1 MKMVL
6 VELIEGTQR
15 ETFRPCQMTDSRELA
30 TNIQLQFPVRHFAFS
45 FSTHIVVFTYRELSL
60 KLNYHFSITKMISS
74 PSPILP
80 GKFIKASLSSK
91 IFSVKKIRIY

>member
-15 ETFRPCQMTDSRELA
+15 ETFRLCQMTDSRELA

-45 FSTHIVVFTYRELSL
+45 FSTHMSYLHIVNFL
-60 KLNYHFSITKMISS
+60 
-74 PSPILP
+74 
-80 GKFIKASLSSK
+80 
-91 IFSVKKIRIY
+91 